1 MFLVV
6 DSGSTKADWILTSL
20 TKGTVLEFRT
30 SGINPFFLS
39 EKGIMKILQ
48 NAAEIQPYLKEVSEI
63 YFFGAGC
70 SSPDR
75 REVVSNALSQIFKNA
90 FVNVEDDLAAAVYAT
105 CGNEEGLSCILG
117 TGSNITY
124 FDGEKIKPGN
134 HGLGYIL
141 GDEGSG
147 TYFGKKLITSYLYET
162 LPPHLNKAFKEQYNL
177 DKATVIKQ
185 VYENPAPNFYLA
197 SFSKFLSE
205 FKSDPFIID
214 LLKVGFREFVETN
227 IKSYPEFK
235 QLTCH
240 FIGSIAF
247 HFQDAL
253 IAVCKENNIHTGKIL
268 KHPIE
273 ELNKFILAREMNNLT
288 TIKKD

>member
-1 MFLVV
+1 MFLIA
-6 DSGSTKADWILTSL
+6 DSGSSKADWVLTSL
-20 TKGTVLEFRT
+20 NSGTLLEFRT

-39 EKGIMKILQ
+39 EKEIVKLLLNTQ
-48 NAAEIQPYLKEVSEI
+48 EIQPYLKDVKEI

-75 REVVSNALSQIFKNA
+75 REVVTNALSQIFKNA
-90 FVNVEDDLAAAVYAT
+90 FVNVESDLAAAVYAT
-105 CGNEEGLSCILG
+105 CGDSEGLSCILG

-124 FDGEKIKPGN
+124 FDGKEIHPGN

-147 TYFGKKLITSYLYET
+147 TYFGKKLITSYLYGT
-162 LPPHLNKAFKEQYNL
+162 LPPHLHKAFKEAYHL
-177 DKATVIKQ
+177 DKAIVIKQ

-205 FKSDPFIID
+205 YKSDPFIID
-214 LLKVGFREFVETN
+214 LLKAGFKEFIQTN
-227 IKSYPEFK
+227 IKSYPEYK

-253 IAVCKENNIHTGKIL
+253 VAVCKENNIQTGKIL

-273 ELNKFILAREMNNLT
+273 ELNKFILEREMSNFVNV
-288 TIKKD
+288 KKE

>member
-6 DSGSTKADWILTSL
+6 DSGSTKADWILTSA
-20 TKGTVLEFRT
+20 TQGTLLEFRT

-39 EKGIMKILQ
+39 EKGIIKILQ
-48 NAAEIQPYLKEVSEI
+48 NASEIQPHLKEVLEI

-105 CGNEEGLSCILG
+105 CGNKEGLSCILG

-124 FDGEKIKPGN
+124 FDGEKIQPGN

-162 LPPHLNKAFKEQYNL
+162 FPPHLHKAFKEQYNL

-185 VYENPAPNFYLA
+185 VYENPAPNSYLA
-197 SFSKFLSE
+197 SFSKFLSQH
-205 FKSDPFIID
+205 KSDPFIVD
-214 LLKVGFREFVETN
+214 LLKAGFREFIQTN
-227 IKSYPEFK
+227 IQSYSDYK

-253 IAVCKENNIHTGKIL
+253 IAVCQENDIKTGKIL

-273 ELNKFILAREMNNLT
+273 ELNKFILERELT
-288 TIKKD
+288 NAVNAKKD